1 VCLDILRFG
10 LKIMLVKWNGDFKIL
25 NLRQRKAI
33 EAMVEIGSDP
43 ERDRGA
49 AELAGLLALSRES
62 VHQLLAPYVRAG
74 LLVAVRGRT
83 GGYRAGEGLLE
94 SPLSSVLAPF
104 GAPSRRT
111 RAAAGKGVSRL
122 VEAVESEAAAA
133 RLAVYARWT
142 VGDLVA
148 RHRADRHVID
158 WEI

>member
-1 VCLDILRFG
+1 
-10 LKIMLVKWNGDFKIL
+10 
-25 NLRQRKAI
+25 
-33 EAMVEIGSDP
+33 MVEIGSDP
-43 ERDRGA
+43 NRDRSA
-49 AELAGLLALSRES
+49 AEMAALLALSRES

-83 GGYRAGEGLLE
+83 GGYRAGAGLLE
-94 SPLSSVLAPF
+94 SPLSSVLAVY
-104 GAPSRRT
+104 GAPSGRA
-111 RAAAGKGVSRL
+111 RAAEKGLSRI

-133 RLAVYARWT
+133 RFAVYERWT

>member
-1 VCLDILRFG
+1 
-10 LKIMLVKWNGDFKIL
+10 MLVKWNGDFKIL

-43 ERDRGA
+43 GRDRSA
-49 AELAGLLALSRES
+49 AEMAALLALSRES

-74 LLVAVRGRT
+74 LLVAARGRT
-83 GGYRAGEGLLE
+83 GGYRAGAALLE

-104 GAPSRRT
+104 GAPSGRGR
-111 RAAAGKGVSRL
+111 AAGKGLSRL

>member
-1 VCLDILRFG
+1 
-10 LKIMLVKWNGDFKIL
+10 MLVKWNGDFKIL

-43 ERDRGA
+43 GRDRSA
-49 AELAGLLALSRES
+49 AEMAGLLDLSRES
-62 VHQLLAPYVRAG
+62 VHQLLAPYVRVG

-104 GAPSRRT
+104 GAPSGRG
-111 RAAAGKGVSRL
+111 RAEAGKGLSRL

-148 RHRADRHVID
+148 RHRAERHVID

>member
-1 VCLDILRFG
+1 
-10 LKIMLVKWNGDFKIL
+10 MLVKWNGDFKIL
-25 NLRQRKAI
+25 NLRQKKAI

-43 ERDRGA
+43 GRDRSA
-49 AELAGLLALSRES
+49 AEMAALLALSRES

-74 LLVAVRGRT
+74 LLVAARGRT
-83 GGYRAGEGLLE
+83 GGYRAGAALLE

-104 GAPSRRT
+104 GAPSGRGR
-111 RAAAGKGVSRL
+111 AAGKGLSRL
-122 VEAVESEAAAA
+122 VEAVESEASAA

>member
-1 VCLDILRFG
+1 
-10 LKIMLVKWNGDFKIL
+10 
-25 NLRQRKAI
+25 
-33 EAMVEIGSDP
+33 MVEIGSDP
-43 ERDRGA
+43 NRDRSA
-49 AELAGLLALSRES
+49 AEMAGLLARSRES

-83 GGYRAGEGLLE
+83 GGYRAGEGLLG
-94 SPLSSVLAPF
+94 SPLSAVLAPS
-104 GAPSRRT
+104 GRGR
-111 RAAAGKGVSRL
+111 AAGKGLSRL

-133 RLAVYARWT
+133 RLAVYARLT